1 MRRLCGGLSALLA
14 DFGIHRRTF
23 LSESSS
29 LVETYLQEWL
39 KKDELEKDSIDQG
52 YRRYVWRKWA
62 FMIGCVVVAI
72 VVIGLSLTIGT
83 FPISFQ
89 ETYQII
95 WDHITGNIQDT
106 TRDEVIF
113 DLRMPRIAAGIIA
126 GAGLAVAGAC
136 MQSTLKNPLADP
148 FTTGVSA
155 GATLG
160 ATLAIILGVSIGG
173 AGIVANAFVFALI
186 PTSMMVM
193 ISRMRSATPTMMIMA
208 GIAIMYLFGA
218 ITTLLKM
225 WSDPDDLKSLYMW
238 EVGSLGLADWEGVLI
253 MTPVVLAGIVI
264 IQLLSR
270 QLNVIATGDENAK
283 ALGVDAGKLRTITM
297 IVIALTAA
305 TVVSFTGMIG
315 FVGLICPHVVRI
327 VIGADNRYLI
337 PASAVFGIAL
347 LLSADLVGRTIMAP
361 TVIQVG
367 VITSFLGG
375 PMFLWLL
382 LRNKSKVWG

>member
-1 MRRLCGGLSALLA
+1 M
-14 DFGIHRRTF
+14 
-23 LSESSS
+23 SESSS

-39 KKDELEKDSIDQG
+39 KKDELEKDGIDQG

-160 ATLAIILGVSIGG
+160 ATLAIILGISIGG

-253 MTPVVLAGIVI
+253 MTPVVLAGIVV

>member
-1 MRRLCGGLSALLA
+1 M
-14 DFGIHRRTF
+14 
-23 LSESSS
+23 SESES
-29 LVETYLQEWL
+29 LVERYISEWM
-39 KKDELEKDSIDQG
+39 KKDEAAEDPVIERG
-52 YRRYVWRKWA
+52 YRRYIWRKWA
-62 FMIGCVVVAI
+62 FIFSCIAVAV

-83 FPISFQ
+83 YPITFQ

-106 TRDEVIF
+106 AKDEVIF
-113 DLRMPRIAAGIIA
+113 DLRMPRIMAGILA

-148 FTTGVSA
+148 FTTGVSS

-160 ATLAIILGVSIGG
+160 ATLAIILGISIGG
-173 AGIVANAFVFALI
+173 AGVVSNAFVFALI
-186 PTSMMVM
+186 PTAMMVM
-193 ISRMRSATPTMMIMA
+193 ISRMKSASPTMMIMA

-218 ITTLLKM
+218 ITTMLKM

-238 EVGSLGLADWEGVLI
+238 EVGSLGLADWDGVIL
-253 MTPVVLAGIVI
+253 MVPVVIAGTIV

-270 QLNVIATGDENAK
+270 QLNVMATGDENAK
-283 ALGVDAGKLRTITM
+283 ALGVDASKLRSITL
-297 IVIALTAA
+297 VVVALMAA

-315 FVGLICPHVVRI
+315 FVGLVCPHVVRI
-327 VIGADNRYLI
+327 VIGADNRYLV
-337 PASAVFGIAL
+337 PASAMFGIAL
-347 LLSADLVGRTIMAP
+347 LLAADLVGRTIIAP
-361 TVIQVG
+361 TIIQVG

>member
-1 MRRLCGGLSALLA
+1 MAETSNLV
-14 DFGIHRRTF
+14 DKY
-23 LSESSS
+23 LSE
-29 LVETYLQEWL
+29 WL
-39 KKDELEKDSIDQG
+39 NNDKVDDVTDIENG
-52 YRRYVWRKWA
+52 YRHYVWRKWM
-62 FMIGCVVVAI
+62 FMALCIVAAI
-72 VVIGLSLTIGT
+72 IVIGLALTIGSYD
-83 FPISFQ
+83 ISII

-95 WDHITGNIQDT
+95 WNHITGNIQDVAK
-106 TRDEVIF
+106 DEVII
-113 DLRMPRIAAGIIA
+113 DLRMPRILAGILA

-148 FTTGVSA
+148 FTTGVSS

-160 ATLAIILGVSIGG
+160 ATVAIILGISIGG
-173 AGIVANAFVFALI
+173 TGIVANAFIFALV
-186 PTSMMVM
+186 PTAMMVA
-193 ISRMRSATPTMMIMA
+193 ISRMKMASPTMMIMA

-238 EVGSLGLADWEGVLI
+238 EVGSLGLANWEGVI
-253 MTPVVLAGIVI
+253 VMTPVVIAGVIV

-270 QLNVIATGDENAK
+270 QLNVMATGDENAK
-283 ALGVDAGKLRTITM
+283 ALGVDASKLRSITL
-297 IVIALTAA
+297 VLVALVAA
-305 TVVSFTGMIG
+305 TIVSFTGMIG
-315 FVGLICPHVVRI
+315 FVGLVCPHVVRI

-347 LLSADLVGRTIMAP
+347 LLIADLVGRTIIAP